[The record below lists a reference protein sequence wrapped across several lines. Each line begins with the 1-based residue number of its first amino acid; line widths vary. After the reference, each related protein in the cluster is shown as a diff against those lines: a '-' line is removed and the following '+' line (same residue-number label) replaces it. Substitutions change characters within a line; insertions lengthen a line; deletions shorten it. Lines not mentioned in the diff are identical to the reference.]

1 MKLKDLLEV
10 VDPMQDI
17 TLEIA
22 ELTAP
27 EGIYAKDIQKL
38 RPMALELEVEDVH
51 TAWYSEEG
59 VYYGLDFEPVVEED
73 NIKTTL
79 VIVVTGGKK

>member
-22 ELTAP
+22 GLTAP

-38 RPMALELEVEDVH
+38 RLMALEMEVIDVH
-51 TAWYSEEG
+51 TAWYNG
-59 VYYGLDFEPVVEED
+59 ED
-73 NIKTTL
+73 NIETTL
-79 VIVVTGGKK
+79 GVVVEGGNKK

>member
-22 ELTAP
+22 ELTAS

-38 RPMALELEVEDVH
+38 RPMALEMEVVDVH
-51 TAWYSEEG
+51 TAWYNG
-59 VYYGLDFEPVVEED
+59 ED
-73 NIKTTL
+73 SIETTL
-79 VIVVTGGKK
+79 GVVVTGGNKK

>member
-1 MKLKDLLEV
+1 MKLKDLIET

-38 RPMALELEVEDVH
+38 RPMALEMEVVAVH
-51 TAWYSEEG
+51 TAWYNGEDSVETTLG
-59 VYYGLDFEPVVEED
+59 VVVE
-73 NIKTTL
+73 
-79 VIVVTGGKK
+79 GGNGK

>member
-1 MKLKDLLEV
+1 MKLKDLLKV

-27 EGIYAKDIQKL
+27 EGIYAKDIPEM
-38 RPMALELEVEDVH
+38 RPMALEMDIVDVH
-51 TAWYSEEG
+51 TAWYNT
-59 VYYGLDFEPVVEED
+59 ED
-73 NIKTTL
+73 SIETTL
-79 VIVVTGGKK
+79 GVVVKGGKK

>member
-1 MKLKDLLEV
+1 MKLKDLLNV

-27 EGIYAKDIQKL
+27 EGIYAKDIPEM
-38 RPMALELEVEDVH
+38 RPMALEMEVVDVH
-51 TAWYSEEG
+51 TAWYKA
-59 VYYGLDFEPVVEED
+59 ED
-73 NIKTTL
+73 SIETTL
-79 VIVVTGGKK
+79 GVVVKGGKK

>member
-1 MKLKDLLEV
+1 MKLKDLLSV

-27 EGIYAKDIQKL
+27 EGIYAKDIKKL
-38 RPMALELEVEDVH
+38 RPMALEMEVVDIHTAYINVED
-51 TAWYSEEG
+51 S
-59 VYYGLDFEPVVEED
+59 VE
-73 NIKTTL
+73 TTL
-79 VIVVTGGKK
+79 GVVVTGGKKQC

>member
-1 MKLKDLLEV
+1 MKLKDLIEV

-27 EGIYAKDIQKL
+27 EGIYAKDIQNL
-38 RPMALELEVEDVH
+38 RPMALEMEVVDVH
-51 TAWYSEEG
+51 TAWCNGDDSIETTLG
-59 VYYGLDFEPVVEED
+59 VVVE
-73 NIKTTL
+73 
-79 VIVVTGGKK
+79 GGNDK

>member
-1 MKLKDLLEV
+1 MKLKDLLNV

-38 RPMALELEVEDVH
+38 LPMALEMEVVGVH
-51 TAWYSEEG
+51 TAWYNG
-59 VYYGLDFEPVVEED
+59 ED
-73 NIKTTL
+73 CIETTL
-79 VIVVTGGKK
+79 GVVVTGGNKK

>member
-1 MKLKDLLEV
+1 MKLKDLLNV

-38 RPMALELEVEDVH
+38 RPMALEMEVVEVH
-51 TAWYSEEG
+51 TAWYNGEDSVETTLG
-59 VYYGLDFEPVVEED
+59 VVVE
-73 NIKTTL
+73 
-79 VIVVTGGKK
+79 GGILND

>member
-1 MKLKDLLEV
+1 MKLKDLIET

-27 EGIYAKDIQKL
+27 EGIYAKDVQKL
-38 RPMALELEVEDVH
+38 RPMALEMEVVDVH
-51 TAWYSEEG
+51 TAWYNG
-59 VYYGLDFEPVVEED
+59 ED
-73 NIKTTL
+73 NIETTL
-79 VIVVTGGKK
+79 GVVVEGGNGK

>member
-38 RPMALELEVEDVH
+38 RPMTLEMEVVDVH
-51 TAWYSEEG
+51 TAWYNGEDCIETTLE
-59 VYYGLDFEPVVEED
+59 VVVE
-73 NIKTTL
+73 
-79 VIVVTGGKK
+79 GGI

>member
-22 ELTAP
+22 ELTAL

-38 RPMALELEVEDVH
+38 RPMALEMEVVDVH
-51 TAWYSEEG
+51 TAWYNG
-59 VYYGLDFEPVVEED
+59 ED
-73 NIKTTL
+73 SIETTL
-79 VIVVTGGKK
+79 GVVVTGGNKK

>member
-1 MKLKDLLEV
+1 MKLKDLLKV

-27 EGIYAKDIQKL
+27 EGIYAKDIPEM
-38 RPMALELEVEDVH
+38 RPMALEMDIVDVH
-51 TAWYSEEG
+51 TAWYNA
-59 VYYGLDFEPVVEED
+59 ED
-73 NIKTTL
+73 SIETTL
-79 VIVVTGGKK
+79 GVVVKGGKSNA

>member
-22 ELTAP
+22 GLTAP

-38 RPMALELEVEDVH
+38 RLMALEIEVIDVH
-51 TAWYSEEG
+51 TAWYNG
-59 VYYGLDFEPVVEED
+59 ED
-73 NIKTTL
+73 SIETTL
-79 VIVVTGGKK
+79 GVVVKGGKK

>member
-38 RPMALELEVEDVH
+38 RSMALEMEVIDVH
-51 TAWYSEEG
+51 TARYNGEENIETTLG
-59 VYYGLDFEPVVEED
+59 VVVE
-73 NIKTTL
+73 
-79 VIVVTGGKK
+79 GGT

>member
-1 MKLKDLLEV
+1 MKLKDLLKV

-27 EGIYAKDIQKL
+27 EGIYAKDIPEM
-38 RPMALELEVEDVH
+38 RPMDLEMDIVDVH
-51 TAWYSEEG
+51 TAWYEA
-59 VYYGLDFEPVVEED
+59 ED
-73 NIKTTL
+73 SIETTL
-79 VIVVTGGKK
+79 GVVVKGGKK

>member
-38 RPMALELEVEDVH
+38 RPMALEMEVVDVH
-51 TAWYSEEG
+51 TAWYNGEDSIETTLG
-59 VYYGLDFEPVVEED
+59 VVVE
-73 NIKTTL
+73 
-79 VIVVTGGKK
+79 GGKSNA

>member
-1 MKLKDLLEV
+1 MKLKDLLNV

-22 ELTAP
+22 GLIAP

-38 RPMALELEVEDVH
+38 RPMALEMEVVDVH
-51 TAWYSEEG
+51 TAWYNGEDSVEIT
-59 VYYGLDFEPVVEED
+59 LRVV
-73 NIKTTL
+73 
-79 VIVVTGGKK
+79 GRSF

>member
-17 TLEIA
+17 TLEIV

-38 RPMALELEVEDVH
+38 RSRALEMEVVDVH
-51 TAWYSEEG
+51 TAWYNA
-59 VYYGLDFEPVVEED
+59 ED
-73 NIKTTL
+73 SIETTL
-79 VIVVTGGKK
+79 GVIVKGGKSNA

>member
-22 ELTAP
+22 GLIAP
-27 EGIYAKDIQKL
+27 DGIYAKDIQKL
-38 RPMALELEVEDVH
+38 RPMALEMEVVDVH
-51 TAWYSEEG
+51 TAWYNGEDSVEITLI
-59 VYYGLDFEPVVEED
+59 VVVE
-73 NIKTTL
+73 
-79 VIVVTGGKK
+79 GGKKY